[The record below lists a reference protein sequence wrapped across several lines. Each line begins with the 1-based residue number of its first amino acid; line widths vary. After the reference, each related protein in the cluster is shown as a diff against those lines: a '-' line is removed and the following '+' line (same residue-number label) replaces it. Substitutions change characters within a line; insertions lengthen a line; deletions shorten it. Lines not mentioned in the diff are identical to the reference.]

1 MRKGQMML
9 AAVLTCILI
18 AGVVAPGIAVA
29 AVTYVAVDEILVSL
43 TINSS
48 GKATCLSSLQA
59 ISTANTPILTL
70 TLKRSADG
78 RVWSTLHTWTKT
90 GTGILGVAIG
100 EYPIVSSGYQYK
112 LVATGK
118 IMSPQGVVLETVSI
132 SSSVVAY

>member
-1 MRKGQMML
+1 MRKSQMML
-9 AAVLTCILI
+9 AAVLICILI

-78 RVWSTLHTWTKT
+78 RVWSTLHTWTKM
-90 GTGILGVAIG
+90 GTGVLGVAIS
-100 EYPIVSSGYQYK
+100 EYPIVTSGHQYK
-112 LVATGK
+112 LTATGRIK
-118 IMSPQGVVLETVSI
+118 SSQGVVLETVSI
-132 SSSVVAY
+132 SSSVVSY